1 MRSRDLMPHSGNK
14 HHDLYELSKIMKDKK
29 RDARDKSTIEYE
41 FEKNQKDCTFRPQI
55 NRAGAA

>member
-1 MRSRDLMPHSGNK
+1 MPHSGNK

-55 NRAGAA
+55 NRAGAS